1 MKNLISNFISL
12 IVAGCILSAT
22 TVYAETSLYEVT
34 NKKGESLYLGGT
46 IHLLRPSDFPLPAEY
61 QQAFDKSQMLVLETD
76 LQKASS
82 PEFGQKMMQQM
93 MYTGGKNL
101 SSELRPEVWKE
112 LQDYSAANQ
121 VPIGQLMQFKPF
133 MVSLMMVM
141 QQGQKSGLTQ
151 GVDFYFN
158 QQARLQSKNIG
169 ELESADEVL
178 NFMNAL
184 NDQDPNQTIIA
195 TLRDLKKMN
204 DMMIKVTVA
213 WRAGDLSLIEKE
225 MLAPMKKEF
234 PEIYRLLVA
243 DRNNKWMQKIEGMLA
258 TREKEMI
265 LVGSLHLVGDEGLLN
280 QLREKGYQIK
290 PVVAA
295 K

>member
-12 IVAGCILSAT
+12 IVTGCILSAT

-93 MYTGGKNL
+93 MYSGGKNL

-204 DMMIKVTVA
+204 DMMIKVTAA

-258 TREKEMI
+258 TQEKEMI

>member
-93 MYTGGKNL
+93 MYSGGKNL

-204 DMMIKVTVA
+204 DMMIKVTAA

-234 PEIYRLLVA
+234 PEFYRLLVA
-243 DRNNKWMQKIEGMLA
+243 YRNNKWMQKIEGMLA
-258 TREKEMI
+258 TQEKEMI